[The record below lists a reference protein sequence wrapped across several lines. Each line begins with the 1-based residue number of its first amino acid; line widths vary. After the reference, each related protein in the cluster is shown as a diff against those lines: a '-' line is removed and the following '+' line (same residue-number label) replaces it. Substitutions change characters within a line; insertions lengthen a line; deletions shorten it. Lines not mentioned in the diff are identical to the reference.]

1 MEKGKCSWFTRNYL
15 RKRPR
20 LSPLSFAD
28 EEMASTSNCIPSTS
42 STSNRQSQSQR
53 ILIEPSDEELL
64 KWQER
69 QISKC
74 IVQNS
79 ANQMVEYYL
88 TIIEAENANNS
99 GTRIELDR
107 EAHAASYHAYR
118 DQENF
123 EDSAI
128 LWAIDQHG
136 LQQGQPLFNENP
148 TETMSSSSSSISLS
162 SPPHLSSQGDLCDFH
177 KSNEQLNQ
185 KEEEDTTLQSSATH
199 FETTNSIEKTEKT
212 VDTHLHE
219 EKHNLFGESSSNVRH
234 NQAFT
239 GENANEQLQTV
250 AEPIELTT
258 EPQEHSGD
266 QAIHDEHFNFME
278 TAVAAAIQEKGLL
291 SCSRQMSPKR

>member
-88 TIIEAENANNS
+88 AIIEAENANNS

-107 EAHAASYHAYR
+107 ETHAASYHAYR

-136 LQQGQPLFNENP
+136 LQQGQLFNENP
-148 TETMSSSSSSISLS
+148 TESMSTSSSSISLS
-162 SPPHLSSQGDLCDFH
+162 SPPHLSSQGDFH

-185 KEEEDTTLQSSATH
+185 KEDEEDTILQSSATQ
-199 FETTNSIEKTEKT
+199 FEVTDSIEKTEKT

-234 NQAFT
+234 NQVST
-239 GENANEQLQTV
+239 SQSANEQLQTV
-250 AEPIELTT
+250 AESIESTT